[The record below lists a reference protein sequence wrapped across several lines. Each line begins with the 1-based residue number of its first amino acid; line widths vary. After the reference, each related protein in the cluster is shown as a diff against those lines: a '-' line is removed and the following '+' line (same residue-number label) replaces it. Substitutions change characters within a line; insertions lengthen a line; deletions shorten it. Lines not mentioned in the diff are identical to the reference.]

1 MSQSMGTNQKNYGS
15 TNERVPNVSFS
26 GVQFSPTE
34 MFDLSENV
42 TANIYNINSHS
53 KKFEQALK
61 TIGTQKDSQL
71 FRDEMQ
77 SNLHSANK
85 VVTQTTKDLN
95 KLSSIVKKGDKRQK
109 LQVEKLTN
117 TFKEAVQMYSK
128 VQKQLVEKMTQNF
141 VPSEIARRDDEEAA
155 FRLSQGAVGGNDEI
169 NAAEL
174 RLETKALEFEQGLL
188 IEREQRI
195 KEIESCVLDINQIMK
210 ELASSVFKQAED
222 INSIE
227 NAIEDVH
234 SNVEAGN
241 EELEKAASYQN
252 KRRRTTCVLFGISV
266 TVGIILAIIIA
277 VSLRKPICTG
287 FLICSQ

>member
-71 FRDEMQ
+71 FRDEMYVSLYSSSVFLQVSLSFEFITLFSFFRQ

-128 VQKQLVEKMTQNF
+128 VQK
-141 VPSEIARRDDEEAA
+141 
-155 FRLSQGAVGGNDEI
+155 
-169 NAAEL
+169 
-174 RLETKALEFEQGLL
+174 
-188 IEREQRI
+188 
-195 KEIESCVLDINQIMK
+195 VLNT
-210 ELASSVFKQAED
+210 A
-222 INSIE
+222 
-227 NAIEDVH
+227 
-234 SNVEAGN
+234 
-241 EELEKAASYQN
+241 
-252 KRRRTTCVLFGISV
+252 
-266 TVGIILAIIIA
+266 
-277 VSLRKPICTG
+277 
-287 FLICSQ
+287 